1 MVDMPDS
8 EKVHASAVSFLIDG
22 HKEEAARVLLSC
34 ELEISEHFVWLA
46 PDEGYNDGT
55 FDIELNALKDIYEI
69 IKDLQHPT
77 TKAIQEALTA
87 TLNGQPYQLTT
98 DMLLPEVAPDW
109 REKLLKAT
117 QVQKVDNQGNNAPY
131 EWNDLRFRSKSEIKI
146 AQALDKTGVL
156 FFPNCMARLGSIS
169 GRENREADFLICDE
183 GKWGILEVDG
193 EIFHSTAAKDHGRD
207 RLFRSY
213 GVRVIERFT
222 ADQCYN
228 NPDAVVRQFLTILKK
243 NA

>member
-1 MVDMPDS
+1 MVEMPDS
-8 EKVHASAVSFLIDG
+8 EKVHANAVSLLIDG
-22 HKEEAARVLLSC
+22 DKEEAARVLLLC
-34 ELEISEHFVWLA
+34 EVRISEHFVWLA
-46 PDEGYNDGT
+46 PDEGYNNGAL
-55 FDIELNALKDIYEI
+55 DIELIALKDIYEI

-87 TLNGQPYQLTT
+87 TLNGQPYLLMT
-98 DMLLPEVAPDW
+98 DMILPEVAPDW

-156 FFPNCMARLGSIS
+156 FFPNCKARLGSIS
-169 GRENREADFLICDE
+169 GRENREADFLICYE